1 MDKNS
6 KSDGRIEYQILKPFR
21 LAKRW
26 VLLNEK
32 TIRLHPRQASFL
44 LLNEKIA
51 KIVVQPTKAEV
62 K

>member
-21 LAKRW
+21 LAKCW

-32 TIRLHPRQASFL
+32 PIRLHPRQVGFL
-44 LLNEKIA
+44 LLNGKIA
-51 KIVVQPTKAEV
+51 KIVVQPIKAEV

>member
-6 KSDGRIEYQILKPFR
+6 KSDGRVEYQILKPFR

-44 LLNEKIA
+44 LLNGKIA
-51 KIVVQPTKAEV
+51 KPVTQPTKAEV